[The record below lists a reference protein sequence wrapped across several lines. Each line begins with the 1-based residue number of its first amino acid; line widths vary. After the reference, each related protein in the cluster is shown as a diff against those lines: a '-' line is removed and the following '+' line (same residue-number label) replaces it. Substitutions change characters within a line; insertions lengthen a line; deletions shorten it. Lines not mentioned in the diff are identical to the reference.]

1 MSTVMKIEDFNDE
14 NVAKIAAMI
23 GQVDVNSNT
32 AVGLPRLAIEQQN
45 ETKEGETLPKGA
57 FRLRMGD
64 KSIYSKEM
72 ELRLFVRYYSYD
84 LWNNEQPELSVR
96 TVLAPSLSDD
106 FPDTSGGNKC
116 GKLSKDEASGLPVNS
131 IEHAKQKSI
140 KCTQAVYGVVT
151 SAPDA
156 KTVEGEE
163 VDLKGTPFIW
173 SARGSAFMPVADYIR
188 EVPSTKLMFGQK
200 AKLATKR
207 HVNGSVI
214 YYTPVFEK
222 PKPVK
227 VENGDIELLNTFMED
242 IDKWNVRVIKEYRD
256 RKDAVLSRDDLDVAN
271 SLEAV
276 DSV

>member
-1 MSTVMKIEDFNDE
+1 MKIEDFNDE

-23 GQVDVNSNT
+23 GQVDVNSKA

-116 GKLSKDEASGLPVNS
+116 GKLSKDEVSGLPVNS

-140 KCTQAVYGVVT
+140 KCTQVVYGVVT

-173 SARGSAFMPVADYIR
+173 AARGSAFMPVANYIR

-207 HVNGSVI
+207 NVNGSVI
-214 YYTPVFEK
+214 YYTPVFDK

-227 VENGDIELLNTFMED
+227 VESGDIELLNTFMED

-276 DSV
+276 DSI

>member
-1 MSTVMKIEDFNDE
+1 MKIEDFNDE

>member
-23 GQVDVNSNT
+23 GQVDVNSKA

-140 KCTQAVYGVVT
+140 KCTQVVYGVVT

-207 HVNGSVI
+207 NVNGSVI
-214 YYTPVFEK
+214 YYTPVFDK

-276 DSV
+276 DSI